1 MASFNPFLEHGTVT
15 ELRDLY
21 NELNIM
27 ASVGNHPNVVS
38 LIGACSEDGK
48 FELFGKLED
57 FYFLPPRLAHL
68 PCGRSVAHARKARPF
83 TLVLN
88 SSKAFFDAT
97 DKIEFRLIT
106 GVEEHL

>member
-1 MASFNPFLEHGTVT
+1 MRVHLKHFWLNLILFLEHGTVT

-57 FYFLPPRLAHL
+57 FYFLPPHLAHL
-68 PCGRSVAHARKARPF
+68 TFARSVAHADKASPLPQLSQF
-83 TLVLN
+83 
-88 SSKAFFDAT
+88 
-97 DKIEFRLIT
+97 
-106 GVEEHL
+106 

>member
-1 MASFNPFLEHGTVT
+1 
-15 ELRDLY
+15 
-21 NELNIM
+21 M

-57 FYFLPPRLAHL
+57 FYFLPPHHSHLARLCAL
-68 PCGRSVAHARKARPF
+68 SCACAYRLSF
-83 TLVLN
+83 TLILN

-97 DKIEFRLIT
+97 DKIEVRLIT
-106 GVEEHL
+106 GVEEQL